1 MLLIPSFS
9 FSQIGDRRNDF
20 AVGVNVG
27 YNMSSVGFNPDIPQK
42 QLGGLQGGIT
52 VRYTCEKYFKSIC
65 SLVAELNISQMG
77 WNEDIKDV
85 NDEPVINEYTGLAEE
100 FKRQITYIQL
110 PLLARL
116 GWGRE
121 RKGFQGFFQLGPQF
135 GYYLSDKITTNFDYY
150 KRNYGDRASAASQY
164 AWQDTLAIKHKFDY
178 GISAGV
184 GMEYSHPKVGHFILE
199 ARYYYGLGDMF
210 GNSKR
215 DDFGRSNNQAI
226 TVKLTY
232 LFDLVKTK
240 NDKIK

>member
-1 MLLIPSFS
+1 MVILPMAIYA
-9 FSQIGDRRNDF
+9 QIGDRRTDF
-20 AVGVNVG
+20 AVGVNAG

-42 QLGGLQGGIT
+42 SLGGLTGGIT
-52 VRYTCEKYFKSIC
+52 IRYCCEKYFKSIC
-65 SLVAELNISQMG
+65 SLVVELNISQMG
-77 WNEDIKDV
+77 WNEDIKDAD
-85 NDEPVINEYTGLAEE
+85 NNPVINEYTELPEE
-100 FKRQITYIQL
+100 FKRQVTYVQM

-121 RKGFQGFFQLGPQF
+121 RRGFQGFFQLGPQM
-135 GYYLSDKITTNFDYY
+135 GYYLSDKITTNFDYD
-150 KRNYGDRASAASQY
+150 KRNYGDRASATMQY

-178 GISAGV
+178 GITAGA
-184 GMEYSHPKVGHFILE
+184 GLEYSNPKLGHFIIE

-215 DDFGRSNNQAI
+215 DNFGRSNNQAI

-232 LFDLVKTK
+232 LFDLIKTK